1 MNNYLY
7 KKESLLR
14 SLLERK
20 GIYSINQALEL
31 LKNKTNTSALAL
43 EKISFSDLKG
53 WYFNDEF
60 GDIRHK
66 TGKFFQIQ
74 GFEIKIIEN
83 NREIKWSQPIINQPE
98 IGFLG
103 CLTKEIN
110 GILYF
115 LIQAKVEPG
124 NINSAQYSPTLQ
136 ATRSNFT
143 QEHRGAK
150 PPYLSEFMNIED
162 SLVLSDQLQ
171 SEHGTRFLKKRN
183 RNLIIFNKEIRYD
196 PESFIWLTLAQIKEL
211 CKLDNIINMDL
222 KSVIGSLNLSF
233 DPDLLRRIYKEYSL
247 KENSFGYKMLN
258 SLSNKNFNI
267 EKKIFIESWLS
278 NHKFNNNIELKK
290 LPINELQDWEFED
303 KEISHYSDKFFSVN
317 WISVNIKGREVLKW
331 DQPIFEVKDIGII
344 CFFTRFINGSYYFLV
359 QAKKEFGLIDSIE
372 LGPTIMATP
381 SNYNNPEKEIPFYK
395 YFCSIPKKDYK
406 FNAISS
412 EEGGRFLR
420 DQNEHI
426 IIECKEN
433 FKEDIPNNFL
443 WISYIQLMELMLN
456 TNTVNVQARTLLSSI
471 NYCEG

>member
-1 MNNYLY
+1 MNNYLF
-7 KKESLLR
+7 KKEFILR

-20 GIYSINQALEL
+20 GIFSINQALEL
-31 LKNKTNTSALAL
+31 LKNKTKTSALTL
-43 EKISFSDLKG
+43 EKISFSNLKG
-53 WYFNDEF
+53 WYFNNEF

-66 TGKFFQIQ
+66 SGKFFQIQ

-98 IGFLG
+98 MGFLG
-103 CLTKEIN
+103 CITKEIN

-115 LIQAKVEPG
+115 LLQAKVEPG
-124 NINSAQYSPTLQ
+124 NINGAQYSPTLQ
-136 ATRSNFT
+136 ATKSNFT
-143 QEHRGAK
+143 QQHKGAK
-150 PPYLSEFMNIED
+150 PPYLSKFINIKD

-183 RNLIIFNKEIRYD
+183 RNLIILNKEIKYD

-211 CKLDNIINMDL
+211 CKFDNIINMDL

-233 DPDLLRRIYKEYSL
+233 SPDLLRKICKEYGL

-258 SLSNKNFNI
+258 SLSNQDFNI
-267 EKKIFIESWLS
+267 EKKIAIESWLS
-278 NHKFNNNIELKK
+278 NYKFNNNIKIKK
-290 LPINELQDWEFED
+290 LPINKLKDWKFGEQ
-303 KEISHYSDKFFSVN
+303 EITHYSGKFFSVK
-317 WISVNIKGREVLKW
+317 WISVNINGREVLNW
-331 DQPIFEVKDIGII
+331 DQPIFEVKHTGII

-359 QAKKEFGLIDSIE
+359 QAKKEFGLIDSFE

-381 SNYNNPEKEIPFYK
+381 SNYNHPEEEIPFYK
-395 YFCSIPKKDYK
+395 YFCSIPKNKYK

-426 IIECKEN
+426 IIECKES
-433 FKEDIPNNFL
+433 FKEDIPHDFL

-471 NYCEG
+471 NYCD